1 MVETLETLFGKT
13 ARVLVKDGEFNE
25 VQGEYR
31 HYDYS
36 QRITNDGS
44 YNIIGNTIHNVGNIC
59 PQVICMFPK
68 LSSDFS
74 NWFIDYTFLDH
85 SGRVPRSM
93 RHNPFAPS
101 SAATA
106 DAIGTSFYFK
116 VVVRHH
122 PDLMHG
128 LSYR

>member
-1 MVETLETLFGKT
+1 
-13 ARVLVKDGEFNE
+13 
-25 VQGEYR
+25 
-31 HYDYS
+31 
-36 QRITNDGS
+36 
-44 YNIIGNTIHNVGNIC
+44 
-59 PQVICMFPK
+59 MFPK

-101 SAATA
+101 SAAA
-106 DAIGTSFYFK
+106 DAIGTSCYFK
-116 VVVRHH
+116 VVVRHQ